1 MPQQPRLDYV
11 TCASPAGL
19 HRMAY
24 WEWGDPDNDR
34 VLVCVHG
41 LTRAGRDFDE
51 LAMEMARDF
60 RVVCPDVVGRG
71 SSDWLLN
78 PSFYTVPQYV
88 ADMVAL
94 LARLRPATL
103 DWVGTSMGGLIGL
116 GLAGTAAMTA
126 AMRAADPRLGAQSED
141 LPAGRVRLSRL
152 VLNDVG
158 PRLEIPALGRIGSY
172 VGQPASFATLAE
184 AVQAVRQVAG
194 TFGPHTDE
202 QWETFT
208 RRVFR
213 QRDGRWVK
221 HYDLGLA
228 VPLAGQNAEAY
239 ATGEKLLWQAYDTLD
254 CPVLILRGAESD
266 LLSAATLAEMR
277 ARNARAS
284 SIEFAGVG
292 HAPTLMTPAQIEPVA
307 AFLRTSLE

>member
-1 MPQQPRLDYV
+1 MPLQPRLDYV

-24 WEWGDPDNDR
+24 WEWGEPGNDR
-34 VLVCVHG
+34 VLLCVHG

-51 LAMEMARDF
+51 LAQHMAGDF

-71 SSDWLLN
+71 ASDWLLN

-88 ADMVAL
+88 ADMTTL

-126 AMRAADPRLGAQSED
+126 AMRAADPRPGACSQD
-141 LPAGRVRLSRL
+141 LPRQALRFNRL

-158 PRLEIPALGRIGSY
+158 PRLEAPALMRIGAY
-172 VGQPASFATLAE
+172 VGQPAAFATLAE
-184 AVQAVRQVAG
+184 AVQATRQTAA
-194 TFGPHTDE
+194 TFGPHTSE

-208 RRVFR
+208 RRAYR
-213 QRDGRWVK
+213 QQEGRWVK
-221 HYDLGLA
+221 HYDQGLA

-239 ATGEKLLWQAYDTLD
+239 AAGEKVLWQAYDALD

-277 ARNARAS
+277 ARNTRSTA
-284 SIEFAGVG
+284 IEFAGVG
-292 HAPTLMTPAQIEPVA
+292 HAPTLMTPEQIEPVA
-307 AFLRTSLE
+307 AFLRSSLK